1 MIALIDSDILL
12 FRSCCSVEYT
22 TYLHPEEGTFRR
34 KKELTD
40 FLKFQYD
47 PDGPEQNLEHIKPIV
62 VTEPVK
68 RAFQAFDASIA
79 SIMRETDAD
88 SYTLVVKGE
97 KENFRKSIPYPV
109 EYKGGRAE
117 KPSNYKQVQE
127 YMLSLPNLYF
137 AEGMEVDDA
146 LGILQDKETD
156 TTVICTVDKDL
167 KMIPGL
173 YFHLDKKKMVKIT
186 EDVGNRYFWMQ
197 MLTGDSTDNILGIRG
212 IGEKIAEKL
221 LPPDMSWE
229 HMEYKVREE
238 YDKFFGPEK
247 GDMMYK
253 ANQRLLWI
261 LREPLNEIS

>member
-1 MIALIDSDILL
+1 MRALIDSDILL

-47 PDGPEQNLEHIKPIV
+47 PDGPEQNLEHIKPVV

-68 RAFQAFDASIA
+68 RAFQAFDSSIA

-88 SYTLVVKGE
+88 SYTLVVKGK

-117 KPSNYKQVQE
+117 KPSNFKQVQE

-167 KMIPGL
+167 LYGVPGL
-173 YFHLDKKKMVKIT
+173 KYHLDQKKMFKTT
-186 EDVGNRYFWMQ
+186 EEAANNFHFRQ
-197 MLTGDSTDNILGIRG
+197 LLTGDSVDNILGITG
-212 IGEKIAEKL
+212 IGPKTAEKL
-221 LPPDMSWE
+221 LPIEMEWE
-229 HMEYKVREE
+229 QMKAVVWAEYQ
-238 YDKFFGPEK
+238 KFFK
-247 GDMMYK
+247 DK
-253 ANQRLLWI
+253 AQEMFDANVRLLWI
-261 LREPLNEIS
+261 LREMPNEIS